1 MLEKTKAYM
10 KNHSIVKIETVIE
23 ITFDFLNELS

>member
-1 MLEKTKAYM
+1 MLEKTKASM
-10 KNHSIVKIETVIE
+10 KNYSIVKIETVIE